1 MITITGRKAAA
12 AVLTASGV
20 FVIAM
25 GIFGISHH
33 RLTPREALAGT
44 GGLVVAA
51 VAGLWLRRA
60 KRGGTP

>member
-1 MITITGRKAAA
+1 VTIAARRAAA

-25 GIFGISHH
+25 GIFGLARHG
-33 RLTPREALAGT
+33 LTTREALAGT

-51 VAGLWLRRA
+51 VSGLWLRRA
-60 KRGGTP
+60 KRRGQS